1 MKISCIFA
9 KVYVSPNNP
18 YLRRFMPMKM
28 NAKKLVALI
37 AVATMWLATATAQ
50 ITQEQLKTG
59 SDEELLRQWTKVL
72 SHDEF
77 GGRKPMTPF
86 EDKTVDYVARQL
98 QVIGLEPAFN
108 GSWFQ
113 PFEMISVTA
122 KPVGSILTV
131 RGKKKSVL
139 SYPDDL
145 IIWTTRATKEIDLKK
160 AEYVFCGFGIN
171 APEYGWNDYEG
182 IDVKGKIVIVMVND
196 PGFYDS
202 GLFRGRNM
210 TYYGRWTYKFEEAQR
225 QGAVGCLV
233 LHHTQAASYGWH
245 VCVNGHLSNNLGI
258 YHPDTRNA
266 DELAVRGWLHED
278 GLKKL
283 FLAAGM
289 DMDKALA
296 DAKKPGF
303 KSFAL
308 NVRGDVKMDVT
319 YDIKPTRNV
328 GGILRGTAGE
338 GEAVVF
344 CAHWDHLGIGKADER
359 GDTIYNG
366 AADNASGM
374 AGALLIAKKFKE
386 MPQPRRD
393 LLFFFP
399 SSEESGL
406 FGSAYYCDHP
416 VVPMEKTVACL
427 NFESIG
433 PAELTRDVVILGGG
447 ESDLDNYYV
456 AAAAAQGRYI
466 YFDDDNSDGWFYRS
480 DHYNFVKKGVR
491 AVVLENGRHPVDV
504 SKPNKYPMPV
514 WYHKPCDEYREDWD
528 LSGTLSNL
536 NLIFS
541 VGLSLS
547 NNSR

>member
-1 MKISCIFA
+1 M
-9 KVYVSPNNP
+9 
-18 YLRRFMPMKM
+18 LMRM
-28 NAKKLVALI
+28 NVKLLVAVI
-37 AVATMWLATATAQ
+37 AFVAMGLTTASAQ
-50 ITQEQLKTG
+50 ITQEQLRTA
-59 SDEELLRQWTKVL
+59 SDEQLLREWTRVL

-77 GGRKPMTPF
+77 GGRKPMTPY
-86 EDKTVDYVARQL
+86 EDKTIDYLAKQL
-98 QVIGLEPAFN
+98 EVIGLEPAFN

-113 PFEMISVTA
+113 PFEMIAVTA
-122 KPVGSILTV
+122 KPVGNKLTV
-131 RGKKKSVL
+131 SGKKKAVL

-145 IIWTTRATKEIDLKK
+145 IIWTTRATAKIDLKK

-182 IDVKGKIVIVMVND
+182 IDVKGKIVVVMVND

-202 GLFRGRNM
+202 QLFRGRNM

-225 QGAVGCLV
+225 QGAAGCLV
-233 LHHTQAASYGWH
+233 LHHTEAASYGWH
-245 VCVNGHLSNNLGI
+245 VCVNGHLSDNLGI
-258 YHPDTRNA
+258 YHPDTRNG

-278 GLKKL
+278 GLKKM

-303 KSFAL
+303 KSFSL
-308 NVRGDVKMDVT
+308 NVRGDVKMNVT
-319 YDIKPTRNV
+319 YGIKKTRNV
-328 GGILRGTAGE
+328 GGILRGSGHN

-344 CAHWDHLGIGKADER
+344 CAHWDHLGIGKADET

-374 AGALLIAKKFKE
+374 AGALLVAKKFKG

-393 LLFFFP
+393 LLFLFP

-447 ESDLDNYYV
+447 ESDLDHYYE

-491 AVVLENGRHPVDV
+491 AVVLENGLHPVDV

-528 LSGTLSNL
+528 LGGTLSNV
-536 NLIFS
+536 NLIYS

-547 NNSR
+547 NSR

>member
-1 MKISCIFA
+1 M
-9 KVYVSPNNP
+9 N
-18 YLRRFMPMKM
+18 MPMRM
-28 NAKKLVALI
+28 NAKVLVTVI
-37 AVATMWLATATAQ
+37 AFVAMGLATASAQ
-50 ITQEQLKTG
+50 ITQEQLRAG
-59 SDEELLRQWTKVL
+59 SDEQLLREWTKVL
-72 SHDEF
+72 ASDEF
-77 GGRKPMTPF
+77 GGRKPMTPY
-86 EDKTVDYVARQL
+86 EDKTVEYLAKQL
-98 QVIGLEPAFN
+98 EVMGLEPAFN

-113 PFEMISVTA
+113 PFEMIAVTA
-122 KPVGSILTV
+122 KPVGGKLSV
-131 RGKKKSVL
+131 SGKKKSML
-139 SYPDDL
+139 RYPDDL
-145 IIWTTRATKEIDLKK
+145 IIWTTRATKKVDLKK

-171 APEYGWNDYEG
+171 APEFGWNDYEG
-182 IDVKGKIVIVMVND
+182 IDVKGKIVVVMVND

-202 GLFRGRNM
+202 QLFRGRNM
-210 TYYGRWTYKFEEAQR
+210 TYYGRWLYKFEEAQR
-225 QGAVGCLV
+225 QGAAGCLV
-233 LHHTQAASYGWH
+233 LHHTEAASYGWH
-245 VCVNGHLSNNLGI
+245 VCVNGHLSDNLAI
-258 YHPDTRNA
+258 YDPDTRNA
-266 DELAVRGWLHED
+266 NELAVRGWLHED
-278 GLKKL
+278 GCRKL

-303 KSFAL
+303 KSFPL
-308 NVRGDVKMDVT
+308 NVKGDVKMNVT
-319 YDIKPTRNV
+319 YGIQQTRNV
-328 GGILRGTAGE
+328 GGILRGSSQN

-344 CAHWDHLGIGKADER
+344 CAHWDHLGIGKADEH

-374 AGALLIAKKFKE
+374 AGALLVAKKFKE

-393 LLFFFP
+393 LLFIFP

-416 VVPMEKTVACL
+416 AVPMAKTVACL

-447 ESDLDNYYV
+447 ESDLDNYYI

-491 AVVLENGRHPVDV
+491 AVVLENGLKPVDV

-528 LSGTLSNL
+528 VSGTLSNV

-541 VGLSLS
+541 IGLSLS
-547 NNSR
+547 NN

>member
-18 YLRRFMPMKM
+18 YLRIFMPMKM

-59 SDEELLRQWTKVL
+59 NDEELLRQWTKVL

-386 MPQPRRD
+386 MPQPQRD

-491 AVVLENGRHPVDV
+491 AVVLENGQHPVDV

-528 LSGTLSNL
+528 LSGTLSNV